1 MAMSDLS
8 LKPLNGAIAPHHVF
22 TGHLPDDGDTFVPRM
37 ETPFLLGLWG
47 VPNDSP
53 PHPTK
58 DAHILI
64 PELVNM
70 LY

>member
-1 MAMSDLS
+1 M
-8 LKPLNGAIAPHHVF
+8 
-22 TGHLPDDGDTFVPRM
+22 GHLPDDVDIFVARM
-37 ETPFLLGLWG
+37 ETPFFLGLWRRWG
-47 VPNDSP
+47 GGLLNDSP